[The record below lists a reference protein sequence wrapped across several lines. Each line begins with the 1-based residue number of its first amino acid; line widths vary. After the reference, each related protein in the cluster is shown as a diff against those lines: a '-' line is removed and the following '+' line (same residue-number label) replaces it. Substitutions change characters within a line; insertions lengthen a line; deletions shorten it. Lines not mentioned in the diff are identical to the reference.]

1 MLRLL
6 PPLMSSLKPAH
17 RLPLAIA
24 AFGFALALLAVAS
37 VLLVGATL
45 DAAQRDAVA
54 GVLASRAMLVVM
66 LWLAAFALA
75 AWWLARLFERFVE
88 APARLNEQA
97 QVLLTDAAARG
108 LRGLEA
114 QGSAAN
120 RGLAGT
126 LNALAQQR
134 TRFQQDVAEQVAQAS
149 HAIEQERSRLS
160 ALMAEL
166 TQSVLVCNLDGRI
179 LLYNHRARVQFR
191 ALSAAPLAAGGAELV
206 GLGRSI
212 YAVFDRALVTHAL
225 ETIRQ
230 RVQAGVAQPS
240 AQFVTST
247 PGGQLLRVQ
256 MAAVHD
262 VSDVNDLRNVPDL
275 RDALTQDAGPAT
287 GPNPNATLSGF
298 VLMLDDITHEFAQEA
313 LRDRLLLGLTEGS
326 RASLGNVQA
335 AVEMLELPDLEAPM
349 RARFQAVVR
358 DEVAAMTARLQT
370 LAADVLAGLK
380 TRWPMEDMAGTDL
393 VAAAVRRIEA
403 TSAVRVSA
411 GDVDAALWLQV
422 DSYSL
427 LQALVYLAGRLV
439 DEHAVR
445 SLQLRLQAAGP
456 RARLDLV
463 WVGVGLSTETV
474 MGWQMDAMRS
484 GADATPLTVRDV
496 IERHGAEFWFE
507 RERVRHEAF
516 FRFLLPCAGA
526 PPPPVAASAS
536 IPASADHLAGH
547 ANHAGRP
554 EFYDFDLF
562 QTSAQTL
569 ALDDRAL
576 AELSCTVFDTET
588 TGLQPSEGDEI
599 IQIGAVRIVNGRL
612 LRQESFDQLVDP
624 QRALSPASIEV
635 HGLRPEML
643 AGQPTIGEVLPA
655 FHAFARDTV
664 LVAHNAAFD
673 LRFLQLKEGLSGLRF
688 DQPVLDTLLLS
699 AWLHPNQASHRLE
712 AIAQRLGL
720 PVVGLHTAL
729 GDALLTA
736 EVFLGLIPLLHAK
749 GVHNLGQARA
759 AALQTYQARLKY

>member
-6 PPLMSSLKPAH
+6 PTLKPTH
-17 RLPLAIA
+17 RLPVAIA
-24 AFGFALALLAVAS
+24 ALGLALALLAGAS

-45 DAAQRDAVA
+45 DAAQRSAVA
-54 GVLASRAMLVVM
+54 GVLASRTMLVVM
-66 LWLAAFALA
+66 LWLGAFGVS
-75 AWWLARLFERFVE
+75 AWGLARLFERLVE
-88 APARLNEQA
+88 APAQLNEQA
-97 QVLLTDAAARG
+97 QVLLTDAGAC
-108 LRGLEA
+108 GLEA
-114 QGSAAN
+114 QGNAAN

-134 TRFQQDVAEQVAQAS
+134 TRLQHDVAEQVAQAS
-149 HAIEQERSRLS
+149 HGIELERSRLS

-179 LLYNHRARVQFR
+179 LLYNQRAREQFR

-212 YAVFDRALVTHAL
+212 YAVFDRALVSHAL
-225 ETIRQ
+225 ETIRR
-230 RVQAGVAQPS
+230 RVQAGAAQPS

-262 VSDVNDLRNVPDL
+262 VRGASDV
-275 RDALTQDAGPAT
+275 RDATAHDAAPAIGPEA
-287 GPNPNATLSGF
+287 NASLSGF

-326 RASLGNVQA
+326 RASLGNLQA

-358 DEVAAMTARLQT
+358 DEVAAMTGRVQT

-380 TRWPMEDMAGTDL
+380 TRWPMEDMAGADL

-403 TSAVRVSA
+403 TRTVRVSA
-411 GDVDAALWLQV
+411 GQVDAGLWLRV

-427 LQALVYLAGRLV
+427 LQALTYLAGRLV

-445 SLQLRLQAAGP
+445 SLQLRLQPAGA
-456 RARLDLV
+456 RAWLDLV
-463 WVGVGLSTETV
+463 WVGVGLSTETL
-474 MGWQMDAMRS
+474 MGWQLDAMRS
-484 GADATPLTVRDV
+484 GGADATPLTLRDV
-496 IERHGAEFWFE
+496 VERHGGEFWVE

-526 PPPPVAASAS
+526 PPPPLATVAPAAA
-536 IPASADHLAGH
+536 PASGDRLASP
-547 ANHAGRP
+547 AGRP

-562 QTSAQTL
+562 QTSAQTR

-576 AELSCTVFDTET
+576 TELSCTVFDTET

-612 LRQESFDQLVDP
+612 LRHECFDQLVDP
-624 QRALSPASIEV
+624 QRALSAASIAV
-635 HGLRPEML
+635 HGLRSEML
-643 AGQPTIGEVLPA
+643 AGQPSIAGVLPA
-655 FHAFARDTV
+655 FHAFALDTV

-673 LRFLQLKEGLSGLRF
+673 MRFLQLKEAACGLRF

-720 PVVGLHTAL
+720 PVVCLHTAL

-736 EVFLGLIPLLHAK
+736 EVFLGLIPLLHAT
-749 GVHNLGQARA
+749 GVHTLGQARA